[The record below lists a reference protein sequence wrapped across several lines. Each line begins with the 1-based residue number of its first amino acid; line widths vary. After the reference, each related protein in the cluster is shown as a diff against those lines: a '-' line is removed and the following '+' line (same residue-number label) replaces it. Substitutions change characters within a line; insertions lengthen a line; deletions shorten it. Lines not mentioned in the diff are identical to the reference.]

1 MEGCS
6 VTSPRTT
13 EGSGHESGGECIE
26 LTRTPWSIVSMTEM
40 SDFDRELL
48 RRAKLR
54 TEVRGTGF
62 TDSYFLHDMV
72 QITLRQGWR
81 PA

>member
-1 MEGCS
+1 
-6 VTSPRTT
+6 
-13 EGSGHESGGECIE
+13 
-26 LTRTPWSIVSMTEM
+26 MTEM
-40 SDFDRELL
+40 SDLDRELL